1 MITRSKNSTAPL
13 FEEDYLIRDIGILAN
28 DSAAALTELV
38 ANAFDAGASVVNIII
53 PTTKQGTLAIIDDGH
68 GMTSQQFHD
77 RWMKMGYNRIK
88 HQGPYV
94 EFPKSRQNLNIKR
107 RAYGRNGI
115 GRHSLLCFA
124 DEYMVETWHGGK
136 GIRFVISTAEEEVPF
151 RIQQEVKLDGNGAGT
166 KLSVLVER
174 NLPDPDKVRGIL
186 SARFLHDPQFEVK
199 VNGESIA
206 LAELTGL
213 IEQQELRISDTA
225 SAEAYVIDTTM
236 TASSTRYQGIAIW
249 VSNRLVGAPSWIVGN
264 TVLLDGRSRFA
275 KRYSIIVKTDNFPHE
290 NIEQDW
296 SRFKNTADTQ
306 SLYSAVSEYVKT
318 VIENLSSSLVREVS
332 EDALVRNRDDF
343 ERLSTLA
350 RIEVAQF
357 TEELVKRTPSIQS
370 DVLAL
375 AVQAV
380 INLEKTRNGASLL
393 EKLTKLGDEDVT
405 GLDRLLSEWSVRD
418 ACSVL
423 DEIDRRLEVIAAIEK
438 LSGDPNAD
446 EVHTLHPLITQARW
460 VFGPE
465 FDSPEYSS
473 NISLKNAVEKIF
485 GQETESQAFANH
497 LRRPDLMIRAESTFS
512 VVATDEIDTQE
523 SGLTRIRD
531 VLIIELKRGGF
542 TVTRKEMDQ
551 ATGYIEDILSCG
563 LIDGA
568 PAIRAFVVGHKL
580 DPKMQTKRTVGNDKD
595 ASVVQAVTFGQLVRT
610 ANKRLFRLKEKIP
623 TKYEQLT
630 GNELAAKILQLPKQA
645 ALLQQNG

>member
-1 MITRSKNSTAPL
+1 MTKRSKNSTAPL
-13 FEEDYLIRDIGILAN
+13 FEEDYLIRDIGNLAN

-38 ANAFDAGASVVNIII
+38 ANAFDAGASTVNIII

-68 GMTSQQFHD
+68 GMTAQQFHD

-88 HQGPYV
+88 HQSAYA
-94 EFPKSRQNLNIKR
+94 EFPKNRQVLGIKR
-107 RAYGRNGI
+107 LAYGRNGI

-124 DEYMVETWHGGK
+124 DEYMVETWRDGK
-136 GIRFVISTAEEEVPF
+136 GTRFVISTSEEDVPF
-151 RIQQEVKLDGNGAGT
+151 RIQQETKLEGNGTGT
-166 KLSVLVER
+166 KLSVTVER
-174 NLPDPDKVRGIL
+174 NLPDSYNVREIL
-186 SARFLHDPQFEVK
+186 SARFLFDPQFEVK
-199 VNGESIA
+199 VNGESIP
-206 LAELTGL
+206 LAELSGL
-213 IEQQELRISDTA
+213 ILQQKLQIGDAA
-225 SAEAYVIDTTM
+225 SAEAFVIDTTK
-236 TASSTRYQGIAIW
+236 TAISTKYQGIAIW
-249 VSNRLVGAPSWIVGN
+249 VSNRLVGVPSWMVGN

-275 KRYSIIVKTDNFPHE
+275 KRYSIIVKTENFSHE

-296 SRFKNTADTQ
+296 SRFKNTSETQ
-306 SLYSAVSEYVKT
+306 RLFSAIGEYVKS
-318 VIENLSSSLVREVS
+318 VIEDLSSSLVREVS

-343 ERLSTLA
+343 EGLSTLA

-357 TEELVKRTPSIQS
+357 TEELVKRTPSIS
-370 DVLAL
+370 SEVLAL

-393 EKLTKLGDEDVT
+393 EKLTKMDDDDVA

-438 LSGDPNAD
+438 LSGDPDAD

-485 GQETESQAFANH
+485 GQESESQAFANH

-512 VVATDEIDTQE
+512 VVATDEIDTEE
-523 SGLTRIRD
+523 SDLTRIRD

-563 LIDGA
+563 LVDGA
-568 PAIRAFVVGHKL
+568 PSIRAFVVGHKL
-580 DPKMQTKRTVGNDKD
+580 DPKMQTKRTVGDGKD

-610 ANKRLFRLKEKIP
+610 ANKRLFKLKEKIP
-623 TKYEQLT
+623 ARYEQLT
-630 GNELAAKILQLPKQA
+630 GNELAEKILQLPKQR
-645 ALLQQNG
+645 ALLQAS

>member
-1 MITRSKNSTAPL
+1 MTKRPKNSTAPL
-13 FEEDYLIRDIGILAN
+13 FEEDYLIRDIGNLAN

-38 ANAFDAGASVVNIII
+38 ANAFDAGASAVNIII

-68 GMTSQQFHD
+68 GMTAQQFHE

-88 HQGPYV
+88 HQGQYA
-94 EFPKSRQNLNIKR
+94 EFPKNRQGEGIKR
-107 RAYGRNGI
+107 LAYGRNGI

-124 DEYMVETWHGGK
+124 DEYMVETWRDGK
-136 GIRFVISTAEEEVPF
+136 GTRFIISTSEEDVPF
-151 RIQQEVKLDGNGAGT
+151 RIQQESKLDGKGAGT
-166 KLSVLVER
+166 KLSVTAER
-174 NLPDPDKVRGIL
+174 NLPDPNNVREIL

-199 VNGESIA
+199 VNGESIT
-206 LAELTGL
+206 LAELSGL
-213 IEQQELRISDTA
+213 ILQQKLHISDTA
-225 SAEAYVIDTTM
+225 TAEAFVIDTTK
-236 TASSTRYQGIAIW
+236 TASSTKYQGIAIW
-249 VSNRLVGAPSWIVGN
+249 VSNRLVGAPSWVVGN
-264 TVLLDGRSRFA
+264 AILLDGRSRFA
-275 KRYSIIVKTDNFPHE
+275 KRYSIIVKTESFSHE

-306 SLYSAVSEYVKT
+306 RLFSAISEYVKS
-318 VIENLSSSLVREVS
+318 VIEDLSFNLVREVS
-332 EDALVRNRDDF
+332 EDALIRNRDDF
-343 ERLSTLA
+343 EGLPTLA

-357 TEELVKRTPSIQS
+357 TEELVKRTPSISS

-393 EKLTKLGDEDVT
+393 EKLTKMDDEDVA

-438 LSGDPNAD
+438 LSGDPHAD

-512 VVATDEIDTQE
+512 VVATDEIDTVE
-523 SGLTRIRD
+523 SDLTRIRD

-563 LIDGA
+563 LVDGA
-568 PAIRAFVVGHKL
+568 PVIRAFVVGHKL
-580 DPKMQTKRTVGNDKD
+580 DPKMQTKRTVGNKNE
-595 ASVVQAVTFGQLVRT
+595 SVVQAVTFGQLVRT
-610 ANKRLFRLKEKIP
+610 ANKRLFKLKEKIP
-623 TKYEQLT
+623 AKYEQLT
-630 GNELAAKILQLPKQA
+630 GNELAAKILQLPKQG
-645 ALLQQNG
+645 ALLQ

>member
-1 MITRSKNSTAPL
+1 MSKRLKNSTAPL
-13 FEEDYLIRDIGILAN
+13 FEEDYLIRDIGNLAN

-38 ANAFDAGASVVNIII
+38 ANAFDAGASSVNIII
-53 PTTKQGTLAIIDDGH
+53 PTTKQGTLAVVDDGH
-68 GMTSQQFHD
+68 GMTAQQFHG

-88 HQGPYV
+88 HQGAYA
-94 EFPKSRQNLNIKR
+94 EFPENRKSLGIKR
-107 RAYGRNGI
+107 LAYGRNGI

-124 DEYMVETWHGGK
+124 DEYMVETWRDGK
-136 GIRFVISTAEEEVPF
+136 GTRFVISTSEEEVPF
-151 RIQQEVKLDGNGAGT
+151 RIQEESKLDGKGIGT

-174 NLPDPDKVRGIL
+174 NLPDPDGVREIL

-206 LAELTGL
+206 LAELSGL
-213 IEQQELRISDTA
+213 ILQQGLDIGDDA
-225 SAEAYVIDTTM
+225 SAEAFVIDTTK
-236 TASSTRYQGIAIW
+236 TASSTKYQGIAIW
-249 VSNRLVGAPSWIVGN
+249 VSNRLVGVPSWVVGN

-275 KRYSIIVKTDNFPHE
+275 KRYSIIVKTENFSHE

-296 SRFKNTADTQ
+296 SKFKNTADTQ
-306 SLYSAVSEYVKT
+306 RLFSAIGEYVKL

-343 ERLSTLA
+343 EGLSTLA

-370 DVLAL
+370 DVLTI

-380 INLEKTRNGASLL
+380 INLQMTRNGASLL
-393 EKLTKLGDEDVT
+393 EKLTKLDDEDVT

-438 LSGDPNAD
+438 LSGDPHAD

-512 VVATDEIDTQE
+512 VVATDEIDTEE
-523 SGLTRIRD
+523 SDLTRIRD

-563 LIDGA
+563 LVDGA
-568 PAIRAFVVGHKL
+568 PSIRAFVVGHKL

-610 ANKRLFRLKEKIP
+610 ANKRLFKLKEKIP
-623 TKYEQLT
+623 AKYEQLT

-645 ALLQQNG
+645 TLPQIA